1 MCSHWTRRGAWYRS
15 FIWTWTCVVVCFSQ
29 ICKRGDAWVRKAL
42 WIILY
47 QLKLSGLGMYFYTQ
61 RTSFLSC
68 LTLNRQDTHKKWVF
82 VYKQRS
88 AIVTLTASAGWLTL
102 SFARAFTYE
111 IHVGRSGLTLLRRR
125 HKIIILI
132 QWEVQ
137 LQAAHM
143 SFPLTSRQLVTGIC
157 TIWKEKGKLYPF
169 VFTNAIFS

>member
-1 MCSHWTRRGAWYRS
+1 MGQKS
-15 FIWTWTCVVVCFSQ
+15 FVNNFILTQIIWSRDVFLHAKNL
-29 ICKRGDAWVRKAL
+29 I
-42 WIILY
+42 
-47 QLKLSGLGMYFYTQ
+47 
-61 RTSFLSC
+61 LSC

-88 AIVTLTASAGWLTL
+88 ASWQHTASAGWLTL

-157 TIWKEKGKLYPF
+157 TIWKEKGNLYPF
-169 VFTNAIFS
+169 VFTNTIFS